1 MSAVFKREFKNY
13 FYSPLGYVF
22 LALMFFFSGY
32 FFWVVLANQSTMLKY
47 VFGSL
52 VNFVITFIPMLTM
65 RLMSEDKKLKTDQLL
80 LTSPVSTTG
89 LVTGKYLAAMLMYLI
104 SIAPTMLFAVI
115 MATFTTV
122 DWQVFI
128 GNFLGLFLMGAALLA
143 IGLFISST
151 TESQMIAA
159 IGTFATMMLIMMFDS
174 IASVMPANLAFLGTV
189 FTSLSFTSRYNDL
202 VGGLLNISHV
212 LFFLSV
218 VVAFNFLTIR
228 ILERRRWG

>member
-1 MSAVFKREFKNY
+1 
-13 FYSPLGYVF
+13 
-22 LALMFFFSGY
+22 
-32 FFWVVLANQSTMLKY
+32 
-47 VFGSL
+47 
-52 VNFVITFIPMLTM
+52 
-65 RLMSEDKKLKTDQLL
+65 
-80 LTSPVSTTG
+80 
-89 LVTGKYLAAMLMYLI
+89 
-104 SIAPTMLFAVI
+104 
-115 MATFTTV
+115 
-122 DWQVFI
+122 
-128 GNFLGLFLMGAALLA
+128 MGAALLA